1 MQINPIPLKGN
12 WFMGWALDY
21 HTISS
26 QYSGGKEFDTVRTEA
41 GELLY
46 NIKYKGDIKLIPQA
60 AMIAAGFVKDR
71 ALSLCLD
78 GIIPVPPSNL
88 ARYFQP
94 VSEITAYLAKE
105 LKLPLFDEA
114 LLKIRNTSQI
124 KEIDNKSSRRKELQ
138 GAFAIKGRSL
148 KNLTILLFDD
158 LYRSGETLK
167 EITKTL
173 YSEGEVKKVCVL
185 TLTKTRS
192 KR

>member
-1 MQINPIPLKGN
+1 MNIDPLPLKGN

-26 QYSGGKEFDTVRTEA
+26 QHTGGREFDTVRSEA

-46 NIKYKGDIKLIPQA
+46 QIKYQGDIELISQA
-60 AMIAAGFVKDR
+60 GILAAAFIRERG
-71 ALSLCLD
+71 LYLCLD

-88 ARYFQP
+88 DRYFQP
-94 VSEITAYLAKE
+94 VSEIAAALAKE
-105 LKLPLFDEA
+105 LKLPLYDDT
-114 LLKIRNTSQI
+114 LLKIKNTSEI
-124 KEIDNKSSRRKELQ
+124 KEIDNKSSRRKEMQ
-138 GAFAIKGRSL
+138 GAFTVDDDSL

-173 YSEGEVKKVCVL
+173 YSEGEVKKVYVL